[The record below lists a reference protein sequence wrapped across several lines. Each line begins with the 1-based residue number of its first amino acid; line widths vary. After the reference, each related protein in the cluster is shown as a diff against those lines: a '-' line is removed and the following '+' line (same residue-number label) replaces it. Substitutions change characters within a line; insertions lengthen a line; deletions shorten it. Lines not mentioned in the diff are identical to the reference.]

1 MKHFKIVFWAML
13 LNAVFSQSAHA
24 QNAPN
29 DPFEAMRK
37 RMEALQKQM
46 MQQFDSGQN
55 LFGDQNFLR
64 DTSFT
69 FRFDTTIT
77 DGNGSF
83 FFHFGNPKADSTR
96 QYGTGDFWGFEHF
109 FDDFF
114 QQPFGQPKQDR
125 RPDTLNDDDDL
136 LPEERLR
143 QEEQKEQKKAAPTP
157 KKPKL
162 KTIRV

>member
-1 MKHFKIVFWAML
+1 ML
-13 LNAVFSQSAHA
+13 LNAVFTQLAHA

-29 DPFEAMRK
+29 DPFEAMRR

-46 MQQFDSGQN
+46 MQQFDLNQN
-55 LFGDQNFLR
+55 PFGDQGFRR
-64 DTSFT
+64 DSTFM

-83 FFHFGNPKADSTR
+83 FFHFGGPKSDTTR
-96 QYGTGDFWGFEHF
+96 QYGTGDFWGFEQL

-114 QQPFGQPKQDR
+114 QQPFGQPKQER
-125 RPDTLNDDDDL
+125 RPDMLNEDEDM

-143 QEEQKEQKKAAPTP
+143 QEEEKEQKKTTPTP